1 MGCCVSHLG
10 SLVARVVA
18 SDSHLYV
25 ALVEDKVLELAF
37 EEMVTGKLKTYVN
50 HEYNTPIR
58 APRLVVGETGSR

>member
-1 MGCCVSHLG
+1 VSHLG

-25 ALVEDKVLELAF
+25 ALVEDKVLELSL
-37 EEMVTGKLKTYVN
+37 EEMETGKFKTYVN

-58 APRLVVGETGSR
+58 APRLVVGEAGSR